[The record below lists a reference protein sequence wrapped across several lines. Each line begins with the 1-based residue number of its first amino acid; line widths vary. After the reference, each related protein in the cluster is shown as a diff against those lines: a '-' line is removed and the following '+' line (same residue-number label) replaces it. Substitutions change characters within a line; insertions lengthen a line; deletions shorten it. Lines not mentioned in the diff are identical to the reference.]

1 MDIGRIRPWEDHMY
15 RGRLERDIAQWVHKG
30 LLSEAI
36 GQSLLNEVDSRESSF
51 GPGKVLMV
59 LAALLV
65 SAAIL
70 MLVASNWEAI
80 PRVFRLSGIVAILWL
95 FYGAGAWFLERGART
110 LGTALLIV
118 GTLSFGGA
126 ISLVGQMYHL
136 SGDAEQAMLI
146 WFTGAV
152 VAALLFRSAAVTV
165 VAGFLSWVVFGVAM
179 EGGLHVLSTNLVW
192 LAPVMAGI
200 VIFLV
205 YINDAPRAR
214 HTAYLL
220 ILALIVAL
228 YFEENDLRVAL
239 AMVAAGA
246 AGYGFAA
253 VPLSPLKPI
262 ADRAGAAPAFYTFL
276 LGGLG
281 LGLVHLE
288 NNMELWGQVMLS
300 AFTMAYSIAGAVMSG
315 RNNGAVRYLGY
326 GIFAAECLY
335 VASETFG
342 SIIGT
347 SGFFLASGVF
357 VALIAWIVVRL
368 ERRLMARPVAD
379 TRKEA

>member
-1 MDIGRIRPWEDHMY
+1 MY
-15 RGRLERDIAQWVHKG
+15 RGRLERDITVWIEKG
-30 LLSEAI
+30 LLTGAT
-36 GQSLLNEVDSRESSF
+36 GQALLKELDSRESSF
-51 GPGKVLMV
+51 GAGKVLMV

-70 MLVASNWEAI
+70 LLVSSNWEVI
-80 PRVFRLSGIVAILWL
+80 PRLLRLCGIVAVLWI
-95 FYGAGAWFLERGART
+95 FFGAGAWFMERGARM
-110 LGTALLIV
+110 LATALLIV

-179 EGGLHVLSTNLVW
+179 DASSSLRLFETNLLW
-192 LAPVMAGI
+192 LTPLMALIVM
-200 VIFLV
+200 VLV

-228 YFEENDLRVAL
+228 YFDYSDLRFAL
-239 AMVAAGA
+239 VIAAAGGVGYCLA
-246 AGYGFAA
+246 SIPWSPFKRRADSAGF
-253 VPLSPLKPI
+253 
-262 ADRAGAAPAFYTFL
+262 APAFYTFL
-276 LGGLG
+276 TGGLG
-281 LGLVHLE
+281 LGLAHIE
-288 NNMELWGQVMLS
+288 MDTGQWSQILLS
-300 AFTMAYSIAGAVMSG
+300 VVTIAYGIAGTVMSG
-315 RNNGAVRYLGY
+315 RNNGAVRYVGY
-326 GIFAAECLY
+326 GIFAAESLY
-335 VASETFG
+335 AASETFG

-347 SGFFLASGVF
+347 SGFFLVSGLV
-357 VALIAWIVVRL
+357 VALIAFIVVRL
-368 ERRLMARPVAD
+368 ERRLMAGPVAD
-379 TRKEA
+379 TRADDTRKEA